1 MKKSKNA
8 YVAIGSIIIIVLVAL
23 VYVFGGRPANI
34 EVDDEGITIT
44 GMYGDTYLYEDMDEI
59 KLITTEF
66 EILDRTN
73 GSNIGTVLRGHFTTT
88 EYGAVI
94 LFIDTEI
101 KVYISIQIDNELVIF
116 NLPSI
121 EETESFYQTLL
132 THMPA

>member
-59 KLITTEF
+59 KLITSEF

-116 NLPSI
+116 NLPSV